1 MPTASSLE
9 TKRPAI
15 ATDSLTS
22 QVALHIIRIG
32 DSLGSKVIG
41 EGVETEVQ
49 ADFLLKNG
57 VQFAQGWLFHKAMPI
72 TRYGL
77 SCVRKSR
84 SPLWSTDGSDC
95 AFKSGPD
102 T

>member
-1 MPTASSLE
+1 M
-9 TKRPAI
+9 
-15 ATDSLTS
+15 
-22 QVALHIIRIG
+22 
-32 DSLGSKVIG
+32 KVIG

-95 AFKSGPD
+95 AFKSGP
-102 T
+102 